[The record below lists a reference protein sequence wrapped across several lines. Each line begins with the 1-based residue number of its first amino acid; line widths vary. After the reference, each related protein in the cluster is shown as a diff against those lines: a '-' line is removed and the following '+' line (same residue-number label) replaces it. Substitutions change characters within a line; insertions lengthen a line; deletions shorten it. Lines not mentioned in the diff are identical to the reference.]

1 MATEN
6 QVYVSKGVPFGGL
19 FVEIFR
25 LSDPDNNGS
34 GVSLGTYLLESITP
48 QDSAVLGKRPGTDG
62 GKNGWWLVE
71 GDVEG
76 SAVIQR
82 NLEATPA
89 VQNGDYFEA
98 SIRVSSAGAGVS
110 ERFVIHTPGHQVDA
124 GYRKQNV
131 SVIVDDQ
138 A

>member
-1 MATEN
+1 MATTN
-6 QVYVSKGVPFGGL
+6 QNYVSKGVPFGGL

-25 LSDPDNNGS
+25 LADVDDNDS
-34 GVSLGTYLLESITP
+34 GVSLGTYLVESITP

-62 GKNGWWLVE
+62 GKNGWWLVT
-71 GDVEG
+71 GDTEG

-82 NLEATPA
+82 NIVTTPC

-98 SIRVSSAGAGVS
+98 SIRVDDAGAGVE

-124 GYRKQNV
+124 GYRKQSV